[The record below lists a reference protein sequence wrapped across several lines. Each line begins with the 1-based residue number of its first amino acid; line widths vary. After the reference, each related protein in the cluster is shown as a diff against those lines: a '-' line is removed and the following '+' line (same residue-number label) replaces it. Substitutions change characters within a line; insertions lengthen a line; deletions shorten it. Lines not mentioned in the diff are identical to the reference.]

1 MKRGKYEQNG
11 TGNFRKRHRK
21 AEKAARRSQ
30 KRASGHAWKK
40 EDDVSSK

>member
-1 MKRGKYEQNG
+1 MVMSKPGKHEQYG

-30 KRASGHAWKK
+30 KRAASRAWKR
-40 EDDVSSK
+40 EVQ